1 VKEYLPLVK
10 YPTKKLYVCDSNPH
24 KSMISENPRPY
35 ITLLD
40 ISRQIQAVLAA
51 SMNSFYWVR
60 AEIAKLNYYR
70 PSGHCYPT
78 LVEKKDGQ
86 VMAEVR
92 STIWAN
98 DYKAIQHKFRSV
110 TGKELSEG
118 MTILCHVRVNY
129 HPVYGLSLQ
138 IADVDPA
145 FTLGE
150 MAMERA
156 KTIQRLKEEGVWD
169 RNRNLLLALLP
180 KRLAVISV
188 ETSKGYHDFR
198 NIIDDNSWGYSYFH
212 MLFPALLQGDKA
224 VESIG
229 GQLDNIA
236 RVHSHFD
243 AVLIIRGGGGEVGMS
258 CFDHYDLARRVALF
272 PIPVIS
278 GIGHSTNETI
288 TEMVS
293 HTNAITPT
301 DVAYLLQQ
309 HFHNFAVKLDQWTD
323 VVLEVPS
330 EMIAQEKRRLEE
342 MVLRA
347 AGSTRLYAGRHHA
360 NLDRMATRVSLSP
373 LQRLTRNEDM
383 LRNFLERLQQS
394 TRWMLRRNTER
405 IGQLEMHTRLLDP
418 LNVLQRGYSIARIN
432 GQAIRSSKD
441 TKIGD
446 EVEITLFE
454 GVIESVIKRK
464 K

>member
-1 VKEYLPLVK
+1 MAADTP
-10 YPTKKLYVCDSNPH
+10 P
-24 KSMISENPRPY
+24 PY
-35 ITLLD
+35 ISLLD
-40 ISRQIQAVLAA
+40 ISREIQEVLAS
-51 SMNSFYWVR
+51 SMNRFYWVR

-98 DYKAIQHKFRSV
+98 DYRMIQQKFRTV
-110 TGKELSEG
+110 AGKELTEG
-118 MTILCHVRVNY
+118 ITILCYARVSY

-138 IADVDPA
+138 IADVDPS

-150 MAMERA
+150 MALERTR
-156 KTIQRLKEEGVWD
+156 TIARLKEEGVWD
-169 RNRNLLLALLP
+169 RNRNLTMPLLP
-180 KRLAVISV
+180 KRLAVISI

-198 NIIDDNSWGYSYFH
+198 NILEHNSWGYSFFH

-229 GQLDNIA
+229 SQLDQIA
-236 RVHSHFD
+236 TVHTHFD

-258 CFDHYDLARRVALF
+258 CFDHYNLARRVANF
-272 PIPVIS
+272 PIPVVS

-301 DVAYLLQQ
+301 DVAYLLLQ
-309 HFHNFAVKLDQWTD
+309 HFHNFAVKVDQWAETL
-323 VVLEVPS
+323 LEVPT
-330 EMIAQEKRRLEE
+330 EMITQELRRLDE
-342 MVLRA
+342 VTLRTT
-347 AGSTRLYAGRHHA
+347 GSARLFTGRHHA
-360 NLDRMATRVSLSP
+360 NLDRLATRTVMSP
-373 LQRLTRNEDM
+373 LQRLTRNGDM
-383 LRNFLERLQQS
+383 LVTLSDRLRQS
-394 TRWMLRRNTER
+394 ATWMVRRSSER
-405 IGQLEMHTRLLDP
+405 IEGLEGHARLLDP
-418 LNVLQRGYSIARIN
+418 VNVLQRGYSIARIN
-432 GQAIRSSKD
+432 GQAVRSSKD

-446 EVEITLFE
+446 EVEITLYE

-464 K
+464 KD